1 MEQQTELNKEI
12 GTIDSEKKVVLNPTK
27 VKIVKV
33 NLRDTKK
40 GKIVNCES
48 KHPDK
53 EENIN
58 ISSLAYIR
66 DKQVTNGG
74 LWFTLDKDENIQKG
88 SALSVFMKSL
98 QAKTLKELEGKEA
111 ETELDDKEW
120 LCFKAY

>member
-1 MEQQTELNKEI
+1 METQNELNKTI
-12 GTIDSEKKVVLNPTK
+12 GSLEPEKKEALKPTK

-40 GKIVNCES
+40 GQIVNCES

-58 ISSLAYIR
+58 ISSVAYLR
-66 DKQVTNGG
+66 DKQIVNSG
-74 LWFTLDKDENIQKG
+74 LWMTLDKQGNIQKG
-88 SALSVFMKSL
+88 SALAVFLNKIGIECP
-98 QAKTLKELEGKEA
+98 KDLEGKEVD
-111 ETELDDKEW
+111 TELDENQW